1 MKKVK
6 IAVVGYGNIGNQF
19 VKIIKEKGQD
29 ILKSYGLDFQLT
41 AVIGRK
47 NMIYEERG
55 VDVDKLLAI
64 GKDLSKYEGNVL
76 RITSSTDALETIK
89 ADVLVEATPTDIE
102 TGEPGYSHIK
112 KAFSLGMDV
121 VTLSKGALV
130 CHYEDV
136 INTMKKYDRKIKI
149 SGATAAALPTID
161 MGQYNLVGNEI
172 LKIQG
177 ILNGTTNYILSR
189 MHEEELSY
197 EDALAEAQ
205 EKGIA
210 EKNPK
215 LDVGG
220 YDTAS
225 KLLILTNSLMGTNFS
240 LNDVKIQGIEE
251 ITLEDIR
258 TAKAANCTIKLVGEV
273 ERKDGQLAMWV
284 SPMKL
289 NNNENLLART
299 QYKDKGIVLYTDL
312 MGNIVVIGGA
322 SDPRAAAAAALK
334 DIINLYK

>member
-1 MKKVK
+1 MKKVRLA
-6 IAVVGYGNIGNQF
+6 IAGYGNIGRQL
-19 VKIIKEKGQD
+19 VEIIKDKHD
-29 ILKSYGLDFQLT
+29 HIVKNYGLDLQLV
-41 AVIGRK
+41 AVMGR
-47 NMIYEERG
+47 NNLIYEEQG
-55 VDVDKLLAI
+55 IDIHQLVSI
-64 GKDLSKYEGNVL
+64 GKDLTKYQGNILV
-76 RITSSTDALETIK
+76 IEDSVDALDNIQ
-89 ADVLVEATPTDIE
+89 ADVLVEATPTNID

-112 KAFSLGMDV
+112 KAFVLGMDV

-130 CHYEDV
+130 CHYEEV
-136 INTMKKYDRKIKI
+136 VNTMNKYKRKMKV

-161 MGQYNLVGNEI
+161 MGQYNLSGNEI

-189 MHEEELSY
+189 MHEEDLSY
-197 EDALAEAQ
+197 TDALLEAQ

-220 YDTAS
+220 FDTAS
-225 KLLILTNSLMGTNFS
+225 KLVILANSLMGTRVS
-240 LNDVKIQGIEE
+240 LKDVEIQGIEE
-251 ITLEDIR
+251 VSLEDIKG
-258 TAKAANCTIKLVGEV
+258 AKDENYTIKLVGEAV
-273 ERKDGQLAMWV
+273 QNGNQIDLRV

-289 NNNENLLART
+289 ENSNLLTRT
-299 QYKDKGIVLYTDL
+299 QYKDKAIVFYTDL
-312 MGNIVVIGGA
+312 MGTIAVIGGA

>member
-1 MKKVK
+1 MRKVK
-6 IAVVGYGNIGNQF
+6 IAIVGYGNIGNQF
-19 VKIIKEKGQD
+19 IKIIKEKGQE
-29 ILKSYGLDFQLT
+29 ILKNYGLDFQLT

-76 RITSSTDALETIK
+76 KITSGTDALETIK
-89 ADVLVEATPTDIE
+89 ADVLIEATPTNIE

-112 KAFSLGMDV
+112 KAFSLDMDV

-136 INTMKKYDRKIKI
+136 MNTMNQYGRRIKI

-161 MGQYNLVGNEI
+161 MGQYNLAGNKI
-172 LKIQG
+172 LKMQG
-177 ILNGTTNYILSR
+177 ILNGTSNYILSR
-189 MHEEELSY
+189 MHEEEISY
-197 EDALAEAQ
+197 EDALIEAQ

-225 KLLILTNSLMGTNFS
+225 KLVILANSLMGTNYS
-240 LNDVKIQGIEE
+240 LSDVQIQGIEE
-251 ITLEDIR
+251 VSLKDIKM
-258 TAKAANCTIKLVGEV
+258 AKAENCTIKLVGEV
-273 ERKDGQLAMWV
+273 VRNDGQAGIWV
-284 SPMKL
+284 APMKL
-289 NNNENLLART
+289 NHTNLLSRT
-299 QYKDKGIVLYTDL
+299 QYKDKGIVFYTDL
-312 MGNIVVIGGA
+312 MGSIAVIGGA

-334 DIINLYK
+334 DII

>member
-6 IAVVGYGNIGNQF
+6 IAIVGYGNIGNQF
-19 VKIIKEKGQD
+19 VKLIREKGQD
-29 ILKSYGLDFQLT
+29 VIKNYGLDLQLT

-47 NMIYEERG
+47 NMIYEEWG
-55 VDVDKLLAI
+55 VDVDKLLDI
-64 GKDLSKYEGNVL
+64 GKDLSKYEGNVIE
-76 RITSSTDALETIK
+76 ITSSTDALETIK
-89 ADVLVEATPTDIE
+89 ADVLIEGTPTNIE

-130 CHYEDV
+130 YHYEDV
-136 INTMKKYDRKIKI
+136 MNAMNRYGRRIKM

-161 MGQYNLVGNEI
+161 MGQYNLSGNEI
-172 LKIQG
+172 LKMQG
-177 ILNGTTNYILSR
+177 ILNGTSNYILSR
-189 MHEEELSY
+189 MHEEVISY
-197 EDALAEAQ
+197 GDALTEAQ

-215 LDVGG
+215 LDVSG

-225 KLLILTNSLMGTNFS
+225 KLVILANSLMGMNYS
-240 LNDVKIQGIEE
+240 LKDVQIQGIEGVSPD
-251 ITLEDIR
+251 DIMM
-258 TAKAANCTIKLVGEV
+258 AKAENCTIKLVGEV
-273 ERKDGQLAMWV
+273 RRDNGEAVIRV
-284 SPMKL
+284 SPLKL
-289 NNNENLLART
+289 ENTNLLART
-299 QYKDKGIVLYTDL
+299 QYKDKGIVFYTDL
-312 MGNIVVIGGA
+312 MGTIAVIGGA